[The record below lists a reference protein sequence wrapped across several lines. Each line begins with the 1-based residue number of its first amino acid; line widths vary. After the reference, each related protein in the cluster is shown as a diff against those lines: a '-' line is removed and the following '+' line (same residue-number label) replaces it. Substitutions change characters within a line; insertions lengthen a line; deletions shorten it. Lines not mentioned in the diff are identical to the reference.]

1 MRLGFERLLQ
11 GTAKQKTAPVSSS
24 RERVP
29 VARALLFETRR
40 LRREAVPD
48 GASIVGC
55 GPRWGPQPL
64 AGDVSFGNDSQ
75 LAERFVFLR
84 TRRLRRGAVP
94 EGASVVGCG
103 PRWGPQPLAGDVPFG
118 NDSQLVER
126 FVFSNEALTTW
137 GCSSVGRAPRSQRG
151 GRRFDPVHLHHVCLG
166 SRDFRG
172 AKPALK
178 KRALFLA
185 DVGKASEWLRVPPGE
200 WAAQGLRVRV
210 SARGLQ
216 PRVRLETIDL

>member
-48 GASIVGC
+48 GASI
-55 GPRWGPQPL
+55 
-64 AGDVSFGNDSQ
+64 
-75 LAERFVFLR
+75 
-84 TRRLRRGAVP
+84 
-94 EGASVVGCG
+94 VGCG